1 MSSPDLLKSVFGFE
15 GFRPGQE
22 EIVAAVTSGRDVL
35 AIMPTGGG
43 KSLCYQ
49 LPALMREGV
58 TVVISPLIALMRDQ
72 VSALREAGVEAG
84 ALSSANEPHETDRVF
99 DALEEGRLKLL
110 YLAPERL
117 ANEGARALLAR
128 SNVRLLAVDEAH
140 CVSQWGHDF
149 RPDYLRIGDL
159 RAALGGVQTAAFTAT
174 ADQGT
179 RDEITRRLFPTPPE
193 IFLRG
198 FDRPNLSLAF
208 EPKANPQARI
218 IQFVQQR
225 PRQSGII
232 YCASRKR
239 TETLAVAL
247 QGKGIDALA
256 YHAGLDPET
265 RSDRQDRFTRSDG
278 VVMAAT
284 VAFGMGVDKPD
295 VRYVIHADLPKT
307 VESYYQEI
315 GRAGRDGLPAD
326 TLTLYGID
334 DIKLRRRQ
342 IDETDAPPERKRAD
356 HQRLDA
362 LLAIAEAPACRRQT
376 LLAYF
381 GEARGEP
388 CGNCDLSRQPPE
400 LYDGTTQVQKALSAM
415 LRTGERFGVEHLT
428 AVLRGDASPRVTSL
442 GHDRLPTFGVGA
454 DTDKG
459 VWRGIFRQLYAL
471 GHASVTET
479 GSWQATESG
488 WQVLRGEAQVM
499 LRKDRATGLARN
511 RGGAGTGGGGMG
523 RGSGPRPR
531 PAGPDPEDMELFEA
545 LRGLRTKLA
554 KARGVPAYAVFPDA
568 TLLDMCARK
577 PTSLDALAACHGV
590 GAKKLKNF
598 GQAFLEILLGETPE
612 IPHPARAKLAGTPE
626 GPLFDALVETHA
638 TLTRGPYGTEKL
650 LSCTKSTLAA
660 IARERPRSRGSLAQV
675 QGMDDQRVERFGPA
689 FLTLIDAASE

>member
-1 MSSPDLLKSVFGFE
+1 MTSHLESLRTVFGFDS
-15 GFRPGQE
+15 FRPGQE
-22 EIVAAVTSGRDVL
+22 EIVSAVLSGRDVL

-72 VSALREAGVEAG
+72 VAALREAGVEAG

-99 DALEEGRLKLL
+99 DALAEGRLKLL

-117 ANEGARALLAR
+117 ANAGARDLLVR
-128 SNVRLLAVDEAH
+128 SNVQFLAVDEAH

-149 RPDYLRIGDL
+149 RPDYLRIGEL

-174 ADQGT
+174 ADEGT
-179 RDEITRRLFPTPPE
+179 RSEIVSRLFPDPPQ

-208 EPKANPQARI
+208 EPKASPQSRILRFVAAR
-218 IQFVQQR
+218 
-225 PRQSGII
+225 PGQSGII

-239 TETLAVAL
+239 TESFATAL
-247 QGKGIDALA
+247 QAKGIDALA
-256 YHAGLDPET
+256 YHAGLDGET
-265 RSDRQDRFTRSDG
+265 RSARQDRFTRSDG

-342 IDETDAPPERKRAD
+342 IDETDAPAARKQAD
-356 HQRLDA
+356 HQRLNA
-362 LLAIAEAPACRRQT
+362 LLAIAEAPLCRRQT

-381 GEARGEP
+381 GETGAEP
-388 CGNCDLSRQPPE
+388 CGNCDLCRNPPD

-415 LRTGERFGVEHLT
+415 VRTGERFGVEHLT
-428 AVLRGDASPRVTSL
+428 AVLRGEASERVVSL
-442 GHDRLPTFGVGA
+442 GHDRLPTFGVGE

-479 GSWQATESG
+479 GSWQTTDSG
-488 WQVLRGEAQVM
+488 WEVLRGKAEVK
-499 LRKDRATGLARN
+499 LRKDIARAERRVRERFDVIEGQDSSA
-511 RGGAGTGGGGMG
+511 
-523 RGSGPRPR
+523 RPR
-531 PAGPDPEDMELFEA
+531 RAGPSPEDMELFES
-545 LRGLRTKLA
+545 LRALRTKLA
-554 KARGVPAYAVFPDA
+554 KAKRVPAYAVFPDA
-568 TLLDMCARK
+568 TLLDMCAQK
-577 PTSLDALAACHGV
+577 PTTLDALAGCHGV
-590 GAKKLKNF
+590 GAKKLKTY
-598 GQAFLEILLGETPE
+598 GEAFLEVLTGETPE
-612 IPHPARAKLAGTPE
+612 TPHPARAKLSGSPDAA
-626 GPLFDALVETHA
+626 LFDALVETHA
-638 TLTRGPYGTEKL
+638 TLTRGPFGTEKYL
-650 LSCTKSTLAA
+650 TCSKRTLAE
-660 IARERPRSRGSLAQV
+660 IAERRPQSRAAMAEIS
-675 QGMDDQRVERFGPA
+675 GMDDQKIDRFAPA
-689 FLTLIDAASE
+689 FLNLIDAVRD